1 MLLDCNECGTQISDT
16 TADCPHCGSPRKS
29 SQPPPAEHPQQKITE
44 EKKSR
49 ARLWPILM
57 FLSLLSLSYYAVT
70 WTPEPLW
77 NCESSSTERQAR
89 RIASSNQG
97 VVKFDII
104 EFRNARTMSSQ
115 PDRLICEA
123 DIVLG
128 NNAETVLHYTFTR
141 NRDGVVITTRLARRF

>member
-16 TADCPHCGSPRKS
+16 TADCPRCDSPRKS
-29 SQPPPAEHPQQKITE
+29 SQPPPAEHPQQQITE
-44 EKKSR
+44 DKKSR

-115 PDRLICEA
+115 PDRLVCEA
-123 DIVLG
+123 DIVLS